1 MVSTTTLRL
10 AYASLLLSVPSMV
23 WAQRLTKPLISPAFD
38 FSRIDQGLLN
48 NLRPTWSTHDQW
60 GAGWIP
66 QACKSAVEG
75 AGFRATDI
83 EVFNVHYTDV
93 RVSSTPYFFC
103 LLTSGFPKCSDVWI
117 MCRHNQ
123 SPMR

>member
-1 MVSTTTLRL
+1 MISGTALPF
-10 AYASLLLSVPSMV
+10 AYASILLSIPSLV
-23 WAQRLTKPLISPAFD
+23 LGQTLDKALINPAID
-38 FSRIDQGLLN
+38 FSQIDQGLLN
-48 NLRPTWSTHDQW
+48 NLTPAQSTVDQW

-66 QACKSAVEG
+66 QDCKTITEG
-75 AGFRATDI
+75 AGFKATDI

-93 RVSSTPYFFC
+93 RVSSMSHCFC
-103 LLTSGFPKCSDVWI
+103 SLTNGLLQCPDVWI